1 MLLSMKYAFT
11 VVSKSNFAFFKFHL
25 VLHVP
30 SQIVEYGNID
40 VCDAN
45 RYNYYCFQTFY

>member
-1 MLLSMKYAFT
+1 MKYAFKG
-11 VVSKSNFAFFKFHL
+11 VSKSNFTFFKFHL

-30 SQIVEYGNID
+30 TQIVEYGNID

-45 RYNYYCFQTFY
+45 RFIY